1 MLALVRTPRLSVY
14 FFSFF
19 FRPHKGSVVCLS
31 VFVVL
36 FFSSFSFL
44 LLCLCSFAFLGRC
57 LLLFLCWIFFRF
69 NHKDARQGKRAA
81 ALAQDSRHE
90 RCPQL
95 IFGQLVDVFTT
106 SPSCHFLI
114 STFDSSQQNE
124 RPMYFGIRQIEL
136 KSFLI

>member
-1 MLALVRTPRLSVY
+1 VSLS
-14 FFSFF
+14 FSLLDIFSFQ
-19 FRPHKGSVVCLS
+19 PQ
-31 VFVVL
+31 
-36 FFSSFSFL
+36 
-44 LLCLCSFAFLGRC
+44 GRQT
-57 LLLFLCWIFFRF
+57 R
-69 NHKDARQGKRAA
+69 KRAA
-81 ALAQDSRHE
+81 ALAQDSRQE

-114 STFDSSQQNE
+114 SPFDSSQQNE